1 MRLAPRFAFLVLVAL
16 TMAGGMGRAVAGD
29 ATPPVATL
37 IMPAEITVD
46 GARISLTVKARL
58 SNPGT
63 TPIQL
68 HMSTPCDVH
77 DWQLETTAGERVWER
92 GPMICVQMITEQ
104 TLAPGKTLEETRM
117 LRIPAP
123 LRPGETYTIAYKFWG
138 FAANA
143 TFTAR

>member
-1 MRLAPRFAFLVLVAL
+1 MRLAPRFAVPVLVAL

-29 ATPPVATL
+29 ATAPVAAL
-37 IMPAEITVD
+37 IVPAEITVD
-46 GARISLTVKARL
+46 GARTSLTVKARL
-58 SNPGT
+58 SNPGSD
-63 TPIQL
+63 PIQL

-77 DWQLETTAGERVWER
+77 DWQLETTAGEQIWER

-123 LRPGETYTIAYKFWG
+123 LRPGETYRIAYKFWG